1 MNNSKAIKSLFTL
14 QNDGEKLEIINE
26 FGLSIDGFSNINI
39 KKIAQHR
46 DAIEN
51 RFNSIKNINN
61 LEKKIKHELKNDENE
76 FDYILEP
83 KIIIDKYGHNFKK
96 LLKVFYKDGYGEL
109 TEKLLDLLNEDE
121 KDISGNLNINNYSKE
136 NEISKLRKIIEDLQN
151 KVQTKD
157 TKINELNK
165 YKRSILNNIEELENK
180 VKLKEKKINSLKKDI
195 ELLVDKMSENDKKV
209 QNYIEELEKYKI
221 ENSNLKVEN
230 EEYKV
235 YFKKKIHI
243 IGIPKDLYSICNKLI
258 RNYSSDESEN
268 FISSYNKRPEDTYY
282 MFKPNVTTY
291 VSRQVLKKTDV
302 INIKNREELISII
315 KKADENE

>member
-1 MNNSKAIKSLFTL
+1 MNNSKAIKSLFIL
-14 QNDGEKLEIINE
+14 QNDEEKLEIINE
-26 FGLSIDGFSNINI
+26 FDLSIDGFSNINR

-51 RFNSIKNINN
+51 RFNSIKNVNN

-76 FDYILEP
+76 FDYMLEP

-96 LLKVFYKDGYGEL
+96 LLKIFYKDGYGEL

-121 KDISGNLNINNYSKE
+121 KDTSENLNINNYSKE
-136 NEISKLRKIIEDLQN
+136 NETSKLRKIIEDLQN
-151 KVQTKD
+151 KVQSKD
-157 TKINELNK
+157 IKINE
-165 YKRSILNNIEELENK
+165 YKRSILNNMEELENK

-195 ELLVDKMSENDKKV
+195 ESLVDKTSENDRKV

-243 IGIPKDLYSICNKLI
+243 IGIPKELYSICNKLI